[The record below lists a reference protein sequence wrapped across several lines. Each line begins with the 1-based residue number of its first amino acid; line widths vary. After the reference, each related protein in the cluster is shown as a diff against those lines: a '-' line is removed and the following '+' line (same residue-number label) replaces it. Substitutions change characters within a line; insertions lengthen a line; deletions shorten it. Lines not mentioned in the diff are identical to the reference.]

1 MTTTPDAE
9 TLWQIVATE
18 RRRLADDLSRLDE
31 TQWRAQSQCEA
42 WTVEEIASHVVTPFE
57 TSNLR
62 FMLALL
68 KARGNFDRAII
79 GLTARV
85 HASHSRADAIRKLR
99 DQAENRWTPPKAGP
113 EIMLAEVVVHGQDIR
128 RAIGVD
134 HDLPAET
141 IELTLTGIDDVDV
154 RADYAARIG
163 VAVPSS

>member
-1 MTTTPDAE
+1 MATPDTE
-9 TLWQIVATE
+9 TLWQTVATE

-31 TQWRAQSQCEA
+31 AQWRTQSQCDA
-42 WTVEEIASHVVTPFE
+42 WTVEEIASHMVTPFE

-62 FMLALL
+62 FMMALL
-68 KARGNFDRAII
+68 KARGNFDKAIL

-85 HASHSRADAIRKLR
+85 HSRHSRQDAIRKLR

-128 RAIGVD
+128 RAIGSD
-134 HDLPAET
+134 HDIPADT
-141 IELTLTGIDDVDV
+141 IELTLTGITDPTI

-163 VAVPSS
+163 VAVPTS